1 MSGRT
6 LSALRAVA
14 MTLGMLLPLLQGCA
28 SQPLAEGRAD
38 PRDPWES
45 MNRRVYAFNDAVD
58 TVAIKPVAQAYV
70 AVVPSFART
79 GVHNFLG
86 NLSDVWSMA
95 NSALQFKGQATAETF
110 MRVSVNTVFG
120 LFGVLDVATEMRLEK
135 RKEDFGQTLGF
146 WGVPP
151 GPYVVLPILG
161 PSTVRDGAALP
172 LDFKGDPGQNAGEA
186 ATRNTLT
193 VLRVTDLRASLLKT
207 VDAVKEA
214 SLDPYSF
221 VRDAYL
227 QKRQNDVYDG
237 DPPSDFDYADPD
249 LKAP

>member
-1 MSGRT
+1 MSAKPVRLLWLALALT
-6 LSALRAVA
+6 ALQCSAMA
-14 MTLGMLLPLLQGCA
+14 
-28 SQPLAEGRAD
+28 AD
-38 PRDPWES
+38 ARDPWEP
-45 MNRRVYAFNDAVD
+45 MNRRIYAFNDVVDAAV
-58 TVAIKPVAQAYV
+58 VRPVAQVYDKV
-70 AVVPSFART
+70 LPSFART

-95 NSALQFKGQATAETF
+95 NSALQLKGQATAETL

-120 LFGVLDVATEMRLEK
+120 LAGVLDVATEMGLEK
-135 RKEDFGQTLGF
+135 RKEDFGQTLGY
-146 WGVPP
+146 WGVPA

-161 PSTVRDGAALP
+161 PSTLRDGMALP
-172 LDFKGDPGQNAGEA
+172 LDFKGDPGQNANDV

-227 QKRQNDVYDG
+227 QKRENDIYDG
-237 DPPSDFDYADPD
+237 NPPSDFDYNDPE
-249 LKAP
+249 LSGK